1 MEGAAGENCSIKI
14 RDSFQAGCDMA
25 IICNDRKGVIEILD
39 FLNENSFKLNNRLSI
54 MRKLNDVSW
63 NELKASKRAM
73 KTKEILK
80 EIRS

>member
-1 MEGAAGENCSIKI
+1 
-14 RDSFQAGCDMA
+14 
-25 IICNDRKGVIEILD
+25 
-39 FLNENSFKLNNRLSI
+39 